1 MPRGAAACTVKRA
14 YFISQTTSSAATWFA
29 CAASRASVAFAKL
42 PVVTDIAASTN
53 MARAQPSSR
62 MVIPFTLPFIISK
75 LLFLR
80 PPADTV
86 PPGSAPISLAAS
98 PLYWPAAIPDTK
110 KAQSEH
116 TPGSIVCVKFMIA
129 LRAGFV
135 KKNEELS
142 LHSIFAF
149 ISFVCPRPK
158 RPETVRSR
166 GVSFMIITYTR
177 QPRAFLLIQASFDT
191 APFAK
196 N

>member
-14 YFISQTTSSAATWFA
+14 YFISKMTSSAATWFA
-29 CAASRASVAFAKL
+29 CAASRASAAFAKL
-42 PVVTDIAASTN
+42 PVVTDIAASTS
-53 MARAQPSSR
+53 MARAQPNSR
-62 MVIPFTLPFIISK
+62 MVIHSHYRSSFPSSFSSG
-75 LLFLR
+75 R
-80 PPADTV
+80 PADTI
-86 PPGSAPISLAAS
+86 PPGSAPIFLAAS

-116 TPGSIVCVKFMIA
+116 TPGSIVCVEFMIA

-142 LHSIFAF
+142 LHSILAF